1 VALLEVSGLTK
12 SFGGLTAVSRL
23 DFDIQPGEL
32 LSIIGPNGAGKTTLF
47 NLLTGFYKPSSGR
60 VTFNGTDITGSKP
73 YQVTRH
79 GMARTFQMTSI
90 FKQSTVLDNVI
101 IGQALRARVGV
112 WGSVLRTP
120 ATSREEKK
128 TREKAREILSFVG
141 LSDRENRLA
150 RGLTEEAQKRLSIS
164 MALATE
170 PRLLLLDEPTG
181 GVNLEEISGLIEL
194 VEKIRRS
201 GVTICL
207 IEHKMRMV
215 MSISDRIIVLSY
227 GKKIAEGTP
236 KEVASNEEVIRAY
249 LGVRYAAS
257 QA

>member
-1 VALLEVSGLTK
+1 MALLEVSGLTK
-12 SFGGLTAVSRL
+12 FFGGLAAVSEL

-32 LSIIGPNGAGKTTLF
+32 LSMIGPNGAGKTTLF
-47 NLLTGFYKPSSGR
+47 NLLTGFYKPTSGTI
-60 VTFNGTDITGSKP
+60 TFNGMNITGCKP

-79 GMARTFQMTSI
+79 GIGRTFQLTSI
-90 FKQSTVLDNVI
+90 FKQSTVLENVM
-101 IGQALRARVGV
+101 IGKSLHASVGV

-120 ATSREEKK
+120 ATRREEKG

-141 LSDRENRLA
+141 LGDKENRIA
-150 RGLTEEAQKRLSIS
+150 GGLTEEAQKRLSIS

-170 PRLLLLDEPTG
+170 PKLLLLDEPTG

-194 VEKIRRS
+194 VGRIRKS
-201 GVTICL
+201 GTSICL

-215 MSISDRIIVLSY
+215 MSISDRIVVLNY

-236 KEVASNEEVIRAY
+236 KEMANNAEVIRAY
-249 LGVRYAAS
+249 LGARYAA
-257 QA
+257 

>member
-12 SFGGLTAVSRL
+12 MFGGLTAVSEL
-23 DFDIQPGEL
+23 DFEIQSGEL

-47 NLLTGFYKPSSGR
+47 NVLTGFYRPTSGTI
-60 VTFNGTDITGSKP
+60 TFNDIDITECKP

-79 GMARTFQMTSI
+79 GIGRTFQLTSI
-90 FKQSTVLDNVI
+90 FKQSTVLENVM
-101 IGQALRARVGV
+101 IGKSLHAAAGV

-120 ATSREEKK
+120 ATRREEQR
-128 TREKAREILSFVG
+128 TREKSREILSFVG
-141 LSDRENRLA
+141 LGDKENKIA
-150 RGLTEEAQKRLSIS
+150 GGLTEEAQKRLSIS

-170 PRLLLLDEPTG
+170 PKLLLLDEPTG

-194 VEKIRRS
+194 VGKIRKS
-201 GVTICL
+201 GVSICL

-215 MSISDRIIVLSY
+215 MSISDRIVVLNY

-236 KEVASNEEVIRAY
+236 KEVASNAEVIKAY
-249 LGVRYAAS
+249 LGARYAA
-257 QA
+257 